1 QLNVRYDA
9 EQTAAQA
16 FALGHDGNLWSD
28 SADLLSAWLGGS
40 RVPVVFSVDQQASL
54 DALRTLAPEVARPP
68 VDATYVFDTG
78 GKLTIDPG
86 STGVGINTAA
96 TYGAIERSVAA
107 LSSEPVAIQ
116 TVGLPQ
122 QVEAKDLQPGLAQAS
137 ALISQ
142 PVSIRF
148 GGDRWE
154 IAPATLRTML
164 ARADTGQAA
173 PTLSRQELATYLG
186 QLDGAIKR
194 TGVDAG
200 VKWDG
205 KAFAVVSGQDAQ
217 AFDPAATADA
227 ILKALGQG
235 QHAVDAVT
243 QAHAPAITDADARAA
258 ADQAQQLVAKPFTVT
273 WDGGSLPLPAEV
285 IGQSVSFQ
293 AHPGDSQKLTMSLD
307 PAALTQALDGIKD
320 KIEKPAKDAQF
331 RYLDGAVKVV
341 APEQAGVTLDLQKSS
356 EAVRDALLKGSTSAA
371 IVTKPVEPKYTAA
384 MASSIVISDKLGSGQ
399 TSYAGSI
406 ANRAYNVELAVERV
420 NGALVPPGGT
430 FSFTGTIGAVDL
442 KNGYKLGYGI
452 ATTNGSVTTVPSVGG
467 GICQVATTLFHAA
480 WWAGMPIVDRSWH
493 LYWIPNYG
501 VAPDGVT
508 GLDATVDTDAGLD
521 FKFKNTSGNWIAVVA
536 SADGSWV
543 RFSLWG
549 VDPHWKV
556 ESADPVITNV
566 VKADTTMKYEQGDS
580 LPKGESILLEHA
592 EDGFDVTLHRQVF
605 SGDKLIDDLTLKSH
619 YVPSEN
625 ITLVG
630 TG

>member
-1 QLNVRYDA
+1 MAGRAVDDHTTTFWINTRPTPHVAITRAVLGAMAALATVVVLVAGVLLVQGWRYRDRIDPGVRAGGIALAGLSQEQAATVLAARLPADAPRQLVLTANGKSWAVPASQLNVRYDA

-107 LSSEPVAIQ
+107 LSSEPVVIQ

-173 PTLSRQELATYLG
+173 PTLSRQELASYLG

-356 EAVRDALLKGSTSAA
+356 EAVRDALLKGSTSAPF
-371 IVTKPVEPKYTAA
+371 TRST
-384 MASSIVISDKLGSGQ
+384 ASS
-399 TSYAGSI
+399 
-406 ANRAYNVELAVERV
+406 
-420 NGALVPPGGT
+420 
-430 FSFTGTIGAVDL
+430 
-442 KNGYKLGYGI
+442 
-452 ATTNGSVTTVPSVGG
+452 
-467 GICQVATTLFHAA
+467 TL
-480 WWAGMPIVDRSWH
+480 
-493 LYWIPNYG
+493 
-501 VAPDGVT
+501 
-508 GLDATVDTDAGLD
+508 
-521 FKFKNTSGNWIAVVA
+521 
-536 SADGSWV
+536 
-543 RFSLWG
+543 
-549 VDPHWKV
+549 
-556 ESADPVITNV
+556 
-566 VKADTTMKYEQGDS
+566 
-580 LPKGESILLEHA
+580 
-592 EDGFDVTLHRQVF
+592 
-605 SGDKLIDDLTLKSH
+605 
-619 YVPSEN
+619 
-625 ITLVG
+625 
-630 TG
+630 